1 MIALL
6 AAATLAVALVAVEFF
21 SLPGWAAA
29 PEGLAA
35 LDRFPAG
42 G

>member
-1 MIALL
+1 VVILALSWPIGL
-6 AAATLAVALVAVEFF
+6 AQAEGQAAGPRAATD
-21 SLPGWAAA
+21 
-29 PEGLAA
+29 GLAA